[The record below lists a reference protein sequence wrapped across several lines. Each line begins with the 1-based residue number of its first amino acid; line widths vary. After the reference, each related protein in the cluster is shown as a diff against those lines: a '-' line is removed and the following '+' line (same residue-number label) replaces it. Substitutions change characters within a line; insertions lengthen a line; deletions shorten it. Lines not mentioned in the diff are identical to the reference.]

1 MKTST
6 KWIALALL
14 GGVVLGTPATLSAQS
29 DSAAA
34 AQEVN
39 SPNGGSD
46 KLLLAGEA
54 FTLWQSNTTEA
65 YKGMKSVT
73 TNSFGADPLGL
84 MLMPLVKINDRL
96 FLDAQVEVDANQ
108 GIGAGGSASASLNEA
123 IIYYR
128 LASGAYLFTGYV
140 PIRTGLYEGI
150 LDDFTN
156 RFGTDPV
163 GMGIAAATQP
173 ALGIQGG
180 LQTGTAKIN
189 YQLYIANGP
198 RLLVDSTGATNGQL
212 DYGNF
217 TDNNK
222 NKAIGGSLG
231 FLPFSNSEL
240 EIGVSGQYTP
250 KTGDAG
256 SGLESINNTCFAA
269 YLNYYHVFN
278 PLMIRI
284 QGQYEMNQVQS
295 YSLKAPGSDSVIVP
309 SFTNQTTGWYGGL
322 TLRLSGSQNKFMQ
335 NLELG
340 GRMGQLTLPQD
351 ANCMWTQKPIN
362 QTTVCLT
369 YWFTWKTP
377 INIAYD
383 IYTQSGSATQTA
395 ITVRGMWFF

>member
-1 MKTST
+1 MKTTT
-6 KWIALALL
+6 KWIALALV
-14 GGVVLGTPATLSAQS
+14 GGVSFGTPATLSAQS

-39 SPNGGSD
+39 SPKGGTD
-46 KLLLAGEA
+46 RVLLAGEA
-54 FTLWQSNTTEA
+54 FTLWQSNHINA
-65 YKGMKSVT
+65 FNGAPSVSN
-73 TNSFGADPLGL
+73 NSFGADPLGL

-96 FLDAQVEVDANQ
+96 FLDAQIEVDANP
-108 GIGAGGSASASLNEA
+108 APGGGASASLNEA

-128 LASGAYLFTGYV
+128 VAPAAYLFAGNFQ
-140 PIRTGLYEGI
+140 PRGGLYEGI

-156 RFGTDPV
+156 RFGTDPI
-163 GMGIAAATQP
+163 GMGIASGGQS
-173 ALGIQGG
+173 GIGLQGG
-180 LQTGTAKIN
+180 FQAGTTKFN
-189 YQLYIANGP
+189 YQIYAANGP
-198 RLLVDSTGATNGQL
+198 QLIVDSSGASNSQVFY
-212 DYGNF
+212 DNY

-222 NKAIGGSLG
+222 NKAFGGSLG
-231 FLPFSNSEL
+231 FLPLANSEL

-269 YLNYYHVFN
+269 YLNYFHVFN

-284 QGQYEMNQVQS
+284 QGQYEMNQTQS
-295 YSLKAPGSDSVIVP
+295 FSLKAPGSDSVIVP

-322 TLRLSGSQNKFMQ
+322 TLRLSGSQNKFLS
-335 NLELG
+335 NLELA
-340 GRMGQLTLPQD
+340 GRMGQLTVPQD
-351 ANCMWTQKPIN
+351 VNCMWTQKPIN

-383 IYTQSGSATQTA
+383 IYTQSGSPTQSTV
-395 ITVRGMWFF
+395 TVRGMWFF